1 VFTLEETMD
10 TARASQFKL
19 NPHGRYSHTEV
30 YAKQILEKAGLDVV
44 TVQRTVLRSELS
56 LPVAGLAL
64 AAQRR

>member
-1 VFTLEETMD
+1 M
-10 TARASQFKL
+10 
-19 NPHGRYSHTEV
+19 
-30 YAKQILEKAGLDVV
+30 QILEKAGLDVV